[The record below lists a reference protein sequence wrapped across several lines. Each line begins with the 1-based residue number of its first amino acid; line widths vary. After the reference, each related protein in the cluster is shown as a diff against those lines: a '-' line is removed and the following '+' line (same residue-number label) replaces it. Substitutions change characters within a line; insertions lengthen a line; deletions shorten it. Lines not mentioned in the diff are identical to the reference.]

1 MKTLLSALLLLV
13 LATSVAYAEAE
24 EVYRTVK
31 PDGTVIYSDRPI
43 SADSVLVQ
51 VQSRPTSEARAAA
64 EAGAANA
71 FAAQPAAPGDDEALA
86 AAREEQARLRAAACA
101 EARRTLATYENS
113 PRLYEQLPDGGRRF
127 LTDEE
132 TVQAR
137 QAARQAVADYCEPD
151 GGN

>member
-31 PDGTVIYSDRPI
+31 PDGTVVYSDRPI

-86 AAREEQARLRAAACA
+86 AALRAAARWRA
-101 EARRTLATYENS
+101 PLPHRRGNRAGAPGS
-113 PRLYEQLPDGGRRF
+113 APGRRG
-127 LTDEE
+127 LLR
-132 TVQAR
+132 A
-137 QAARQAVADYCEPD
+137 
-151 GGN
+151 